1 MASGAKKL
9 VHILRRAKPLTR
21 EEGMKI
27 LMRDRFQCQ
36 YCGLDGAASFEN
48 ALMMTVDFVI
58 PRALKGKKDP
68 RNLVAACRPCNL
80 LKGRHHFH
88 DLQEAKQYV
97 LKRREEERKEWEKN
111 VAQGRSHKTT
121 A

>member
-1 MASGAKKL
+1 MAAHKL
-9 VHILRRAKPLTR
+9 VHRIRRAKPLTR
-21 EEGMKI
+21 EEGLKI

-36 YCGLDGAASFEN
+36 YCGLDGTASLDN

-68 RNLVAACRPCNL
+68 ANLVAACRPCNV
-80 LKGRHHFH
+80 LKGAHRFASF
-88 DLQEAKQYV
+88 QEAKDYV
-97 LKRREEERKEWEKN
+97 LSKREVERKRWLEMMEQLHLQK
-111 VAQGRSHKTT
+111 AT

>member
-1 MASGAKKL
+1 MPMKKL
-9 VHILRRAKPLTR
+9 IHAIRRSEPLSR

-36 YCGLDGAASFEN
+36 YCGLDGTASFEN

-80 LKGRHHFH
+80 MKGRHHFH
-88 DLQEAKQYV
+88 SLEEAKKYV
-97 LKRREEERKEWEKN
+97 HERRDEQRKDWEKTM
-111 VAQGRSHKTT
+111 AHLRAHKATV
-121 A
+121 

>member
-1 MASGAKKL
+1 MAVTRL
-9 VHILRRAKPLTR
+9 VHRIRRAKPLTR

-27 LMRDRFQCQ
+27 LKRDRFRCQ
-36 YCGLDGAASFEN
+36 YCGLDGTASFEN

-68 RNLVAACRPCNL
+68 ANLVAACRPCNL
-80 LKGRHHFH
+80 LKGRHRFASF
-88 DLQEAKQYV
+88 QEAKDYV
-97 LKRREEERKEWEKN
+97 LSRREEERQKWLKLMAELEPQK
-111 VAQGRSHKTT
+111 AT